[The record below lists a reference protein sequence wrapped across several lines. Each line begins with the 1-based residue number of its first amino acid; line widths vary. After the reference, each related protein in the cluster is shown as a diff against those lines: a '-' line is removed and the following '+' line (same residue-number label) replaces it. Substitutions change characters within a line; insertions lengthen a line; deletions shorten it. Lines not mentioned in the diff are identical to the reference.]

1 MQYSYQ
7 ALESTGFLQKGTLD
21 APSEEAALAA
31 LQERGL
37 VPLEISVG
45 KSSAEFQFATRSSAI
60 RRTDL
65 VAVIREIATLLNS
78 GVALAEAFST
88 LLEATSHPRLREALS
103 C

>member
-1 MQYSYQ
+1 MPVGGSSISCV
-7 ALESTGFLQKGTLD
+7 AK
-21 APSEEAALAA
+21 
-31 LQERGL
+31 RGL

-78 GVALAEAFST
+78 GVALAEAFFDVAGSDKSSS
-88 LLEATSHPRLREALS
+88 AA
-103 C
+103 